1 MTFWTYINKE
11 LIELQPVFENHF
23 KGLHLTRD
31 YEDTWE
37 WLEGRTEDLTYE
49 LNISRQHNWEQGL
62 YDKEL
67 IIEIIAN
74 PIVGEDEIGR
84 IFKNILSTSVYY
96 GTKIYIKGHEYKFEI
111 EKEY

>member
-11 LIELQPVFENHF
+11 LIELQPVFETQF
-23 KGLHLTRD
+23 QGLSLTRD

-37 WLEGRTEDLTYE
+37 WLEGRTVDLIYE
-49 LNISRQHNWEQGL
+49 LNISRQHNWEHGL

-67 IIEIIAN
+67 IVDIIAN
-74 PIVGEDEIGR
+74 SNASEDEIGQ
-84 IFKNILSTSVYY
+84 ILKNILLTPIYY
-96 GTKIYIKGHEYKFEI
+96 GTKTYSRGHEYKFEI